1 MSGAIHR
8 HMETEGPFEVGILR
22 RWRELLDHPCLPEFF
37 LAVATG
43 LVYARSLRMGFVY
56 DDHEMID
63 NPWLLGWKDIPKIFA
78 QDLGNTH
85 LSNFYRPL
93 AVLWQLLVHTL
104 AGTNAAAWHLST
116 IFLHLLCVVL
126 VFRLAFKLL
135 NDRGYATFAAAVF
148 ALHPTHVEV
157 VTWVS
162 DSADLLLTLF
172 LLLSAL
178 ALLRWLHTSSPL
190 WWTASWLLAAACCFV
205 KETGVLMPALLL
217 ALALTVESKVSRP
230 AIVLT
235 VFVYLL
241 SACGFLV
248 LRSQILHGF
257 SHPLSNATNYE
268 MELTWPR
275 AMYFYLSHLVLPVDL
290 GPFYPLS
297 FVLSPRESA
306 FVFPALLLAALLAGL
321 LWLDQRLPDKR
332 LLRFCAA
339 WTLVPLIA
347 PLYLKLFPDF
357 ELVHDRYLYIPSIA
371 FAIALAAVLRKLS
384 LETSA
389 NAIHKRAA
397 ETCLAVA
404 AFVVLVALGAET
416 ISYQGVWQ
424 DDDHLFRRAI
434 VLTPRNARALV
445 NLAVAKLQQGN
456 YTEGSALL
464 KRSLEIQPDNAF
476 ALFDLGNAAWI
487 NNDAVATE
495 TYVERAL
502 ALESHPN
509 WWVILG
515 SAKFKLGKVSEA
527 EWAARQAI
535 ALDPATPGAHFLL
548 GSARLVQ
555 GDPATAVQQIN
566 NELRLDPGNASAQQ
580 ALQVAQDQLR
590 RQNN

>member
-8 HMETEGPFEVGILR
+8 QLEAEGPIEVGILR
-22 RWRELLDHPCLPEFF
+22 RWRELLDHPGLPEFF
-37 LAVATG
+37 LAVLTG

-56 DDHEMID
+56 DDHQMID
-63 NPWLLGWKDIPKIFA
+63 SPWLLGWKDIPKIFTE
-78 QDLGNTH
+78 DLGNTH

-93 AVLWQLLVHTL
+93 AVLWQLLVHKL
-104 AGTNAAAWHLST
+104 AGTNAAGWHFST

-126 VFRLAFKLL
+126 VFRLAVKLL
-135 NDRGYATFAAAVF
+135 KHRGYATFAAAVF
-148 ALHPTHVEV
+148 ALHPSHVEV

-172 LLLSAL
+172 LLLSAW
-178 ALLRWLHTSSPL
+178 ALLRWLHTTSPL

-205 KETGVLMPALLL
+205 KETGILLPTLLL

-235 VFVYLL
+235 VFAYLL
-241 SACGFLV
+241 SACAFLV

-257 SHPLSNATNYE
+257 SHPLSNATNYQ
-268 MELTWPR
+268 MVLTWPR
-275 AMYFYLSHLVLPVDL
+275 AMYFYLSHLVLPVRL
-290 GPFYPLS
+290 GPFYPLG
-297 FVLSPRESA
+297 FVLSPRKSA
-306 FVFPALLLAALLAGL
+306 FIFPLLLLVALLAGL
-321 LWLDQRLPDKR
+321 LWLDRRLPDRR
-332 LLRFCAA
+332 LLWFCVV

-371 FAIALAAVLRKLS
+371 FAIALAAVLRKLF
-384 LETSA
+384 LDTSA
-389 NAIHKRAA
+389 NATHKRNA
-397 ETCLAVA
+397 ETCLALA
-404 AFVVLVALGAET
+404 ALVVLVALGAET
-416 ISYQGVWQ
+416 ISYQGAWQ
-424 DDDHLFRRAI
+424 DDEHLFSRAI

-456 YTEGSALL
+456 YAEGSALL
-464 KRSLEIQPDNAF
+464 KRSLQIQPNNAF
-476 ALFDLGNAAWI
+476 ALFDLGNAAWV

-495 TYVERAL
+495 AYVARAL

-515 SAKFKLGKVSEA
+515 SAKLKLGKVSEA

-548 GSARLVQ
+548 GAARLAQ
-555 GDPATAVQQIN
+555 GDPSTAVQEIN
-566 NELRLDPGNASAQQ
+566 NELRLYPGNPSAQQ

-590 RQNN
+590 RQGN